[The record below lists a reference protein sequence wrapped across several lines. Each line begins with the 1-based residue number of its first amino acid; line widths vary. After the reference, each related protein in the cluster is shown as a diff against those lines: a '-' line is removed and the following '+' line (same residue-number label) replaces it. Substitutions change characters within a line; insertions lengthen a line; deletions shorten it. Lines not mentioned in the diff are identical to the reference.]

1 MVIAVSRWP
10 KPITGCY
17 RQLAGGDAATSPR
30 PSTGPWQ
37 LFNWI
42 ETSNQPVPQPHGFD
56 RFTYDPEADPL
67 LSGHAADRQ

>member
-10 KPITGCY
+10 KPITGY

-42 ETSNQPVPQPHGFD
+42 ETSN
-56 RFTYDPEADPL
+56 
-67 LSGHAADRQ
+67 LSWTPKLRQLAKVEPCP